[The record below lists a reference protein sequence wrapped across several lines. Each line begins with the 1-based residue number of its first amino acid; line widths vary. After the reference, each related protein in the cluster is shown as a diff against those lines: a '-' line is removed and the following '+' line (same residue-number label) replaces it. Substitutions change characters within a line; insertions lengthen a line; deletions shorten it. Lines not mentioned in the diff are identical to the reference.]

1 VLIEII
7 FQMDNAKTTRK
18 RPVVEV
24 ITGPKSST
32 SAKRHMTARPTAKK
46 TAAAS
51 VNKESEGKNNP
62 TKSFRDNLRVS
73 LSSVLTLSAGHPAS
87 RGPPKGLATPPS
99 EPEIID
105 LCIEVV
111 AKPAGRPKG
120 GFPRFNDGDVIIDLG
135 LLGGDLSYQL
145 HSTTLSRSSPWFEE
159 TLLHTTKEVD
169 DRFAANYTKR
179 TGIRARYELSYNS
192 DLNIFVLARTVS
204 LVLDN
209 LYNT

>member
-18 RPVVEV
+18 RPVEEV
-24 ITGPKSST
+24 GTGPTSST
-32 SAKRHMTARPTAKK
+32 SAKRRMTARTIIKK
-46 TAAAS
+46 TTAAS
-51 VNKESEGKNNP
+51 VNKEAEGKNKP

-73 LSSVLTLSAGHPAS
+73 LSLVLILSAGHPTS
-87 RGPPKGLATPPS
+87 RGPLKGLATPPS

-105 LCIEVV
+105 LCIEVAV
-111 AKPAGRPKG
+111 KPAGRPKG

-135 LLGGDLSYQL
+135 LLGVNLSYQL
-145 HSTTLSRSSPWFEE
+145 HSATLSRYSPWFNE
-159 TLLHTTKEVD
+159 TSLHTIKEVD

-179 TGIRARYELSYNS
+179 SGIRARYELSYNS

-204 LVLDN
+204 LVLN
-209 LYNT
+209 HLYNT

>member
-1 VLIEII
+1 
-7 FQMDNAKTTRK
+7 MDNAKTTGK
-18 RPVVEV
+18 RPVEELG
-24 ITGPKSST
+24 TGPTSST
-32 SAKRHMTARPTAKK
+32 SAKRHMIARPTVKK

-73 LSSVLTLSAGHPAS
+73 LNLVLTLSVGHPI
-87 RGPPKGLATPPS
+87 RQGPPKGLATPPS

-111 AKPAGRPKG
+111 AKPAGHPKG

-145 HSTTLSRSSPWFEE
+145 HSTTLSRFSPWFDE
-159 TLLHTTKEVD
+159 TSLHTIKEVD

-179 TGIRARYELSYNS
+179 SGIRARYELSYNS
-192 DLNIFVLARTVS
+192 DLSIFVLARTVS
-204 LVLDN
+204 LVLN
-209 LYNT
+209 HLYNT